1 MRFCVTLPFIN
12 LWILNELMAYWV
24 KIMTWQIFLLQEH
37 MNWSEYRKMLSS
49 LHQRV
54 LGENIHSLRSLSS
67 VQFFCLF
74 FISFLNWWFRWHG
87 ICKCMLS
94 HLDSCSHDTFYRVGP
109 ENKCFQF
116 VSSGAGKQ
124 VFPVC
129 TVWEWVK
136 KETSI
141 TILVN
146 PHFNPTWWSSVC

>member
-1 MRFCVTLPFIN
+1 MDIEWNNAL
-12 LWILNELMAYWV
+12 
-24 KIMTWQIFLLQEH
+24 
-37 MNWSEYRKMLSS
+37 
-49 LHQRV
+49 
-54 LGENIHSLRSLSS
+54 LGENNDLANISTSGTYELEWI
-67 VQFFCLF
+67 QENA
-74 FISFLNWWFRWHG
+74 FISPPESIGRKHCLLFDFFVCFSVVFWTGDSGDMMFVCL
-87 ICKCMLS
+87 ILS

-141 TILVN
+141 IIPVN
-146 PHFNPTWWSSVC
+146 SHFNPTWWSSVC